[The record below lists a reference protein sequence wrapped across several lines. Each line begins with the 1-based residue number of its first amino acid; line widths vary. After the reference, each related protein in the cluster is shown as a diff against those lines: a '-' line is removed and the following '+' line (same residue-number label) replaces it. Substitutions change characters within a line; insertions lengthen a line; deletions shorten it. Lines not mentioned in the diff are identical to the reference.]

1 MLHLQQFCMIKCSSH
16 IVLNTVIFLISAVR
30 LNRVRGGRNKF
41 GALYKQD
48 RAMKRQV
55 NQQRLNMMAALDEVG
70 IT

>member
-1 MLHLQQFCMIKCSSH
+1 MYKTPYFILSL
-16 IVLNTVIFLISAVR
+16 AVR

-70 IT
+70 IA

>member
-1 MLHLQQFCMIKCSSH
+1 MYETPLF
-16 IVLNTVIFLISAVR
+16 VLNSAVR

-70 IT
+70 IA